1 MAPTVRSSRTGSFS
15 VGAGWFRPT
24 LSLLAVALLAGCSLF
39 ETGQP
44 ERIQVVVEGDPG
56 QEAQLVVSQQF
67 ILSAAEDGS
76 EGIGVT
82 FGSSDTLAITLPFD
96 RSFNLAPTFQ
106 FVARAYGPVS
116 GDTITVRMRVLVDGD
131 QRYNQTGPVEEN
143 FLQFI
148 YLFQ

>member
-1 MAPTVRSSRTGSFS
+1 MAPTVRSSRTGSRS
-15 VGAGWFRPT
+15 GAGWFRPT

-39 ETGQP
+39 ETGSP
-44 ERIQVVVEGDPG
+44 ERIQVLVEGDPG
-56 QEAQLVVSQQF
+56 QEARLVVSQEF
-67 ILSAAEDGS
+67 LLSGSEDGS

-82 FGSSDTLAITLPFD
+82 FGSSDTLAITLPFE

-106 FVARAYGPVS
+106 FVARTYGPVS

-131 QRYNQTGPVEEN
+131 ERYNQTGPVEES

>member
-1 MAPTVRSSRTGSFS
+1 MAPTIRSSRTGSPS
-15 VGAGWFRPT
+15 GAGWFRST
-24 LSLLAVALLAGCSLF
+24 LVLMSLAFLTGCSLF
-39 ETGQP
+39 EAGQP
-44 ERIQVVVEGDPG
+44 ERIQVLVEGDPG
-56 QEAQLVVSQQF
+56 QEARLVVSQEF
-67 ILSAAEDGS
+67 LLSALEDGS

-106 FVARAYGPVS
+106 FVARAYGPAS
-116 GDTITVRMRVLVDGD
+116 GDTITVRMRVLVDGE